1 MKKTLLTLGTIMT
14 VVAPVVAVVS
24 CGTKVRPS
32 SGAQTNTNQGT
43 NNSGANNGQTGGTD
57 IGSIPPA
64 PSPTIVKK
72 WRVYGRAGMN
82 NTFDT
87 KAEAEAF
94 VDSNKSAYFLSVS
107 DYWRANAKNI
117 QPEQLIIEKPD
128 AADVGPDGGIEYST
142 IQNKNLLLPHDG
154 SLPKIWEATVPG
166 TAANT
171 TTTKYYATEQD
182 AYHAWVNYDQIKTR
196 GHDGIMTLFTPDGVT
211 KIHDI
216 RFSSLSTA
224 PSLLQ
229 VARQLTWVKT
239 ETNNAAGNDVY
250 TLHYQNTPTSYTRAV
265 PTGTAAPADFVSN
278 DLSMATIKPPEPDI
292 KYTISDFRNLNP
304 ERNAYTSVKAQI
316 QAAGAAGLPTST
328 ITTLTTSKI
337 TVFRT
342 IVDHQTT
349 KCYENIEK
357 IYDAWAA
364 IKAGSE
370 TKSLVCLTDEQR
382 FNTEAE
388 VKEHI
393 IKEVD
398 VSVG

>member
-14 VVAPVVAVVS
+14 VAAPVVAVVS

-32 SGAQTNTNQGT
+32 SGAQTSTNQGT
-43 NNSGANNGQTGGTD
+43 NNSGTGNGQTGGTGL
-57 IGSIPPA
+57 GSIPPA

-72 WRVYGRAGMN
+72 WRVLGRAGMN

-94 VDSNKSAYFLSVS
+94 VDNNKAAYFVPVL
-107 DYWRANAKNI
+107 DYWRNNANHV

-128 AADVGPDGGIEYST
+128 AADIDANGGIEYST
-142 IQNKNLLLPHDG
+142 IQSKKLLLPHDG
-154 SLPKIWEATVPG
+154 TLPKVWEATITGG
-166 TAANT
+166 TTN
-171 TTTKYYATEQD
+171 YYATEQD
-182 AYHAWVNYDQIKTR
+182 AYHAWVNYDQVKTP
-196 GHDGIMTLFTPDGVT
+196 GHDGTMTLFAADGVT

-216 RFSSLSTA
+216 LFSSLSTRPA
-224 PSLLQ
+224 LLQ
-229 VARQLTWVKT
+229 VLHDLSWVKT
-239 ETNNAAGNDVY
+239 ATNNAAGNDVY
-250 TLHYQNTPTSYTRAV
+250 TLNYKNAPTTYTKEV
-265 PTGTAAPADFVSN
+265 VTGSPAPANFGAN
-278 DLSMATIKPPEPDI
+278 DLHMASVSLPEPDI
-292 KYTISDFRNLNP
+292 KYTISDFRNLHP
-304 ERNAYTSVKAQI
+304 ERNVYTRVKAQI
-316 QAAGAAGLPTST
+316 EAAGSTGVPTTS
-328 ITTLTTSKI
+328 ITALTTSKI
-337 TVFRT
+337 TVYRT